1 MSLTREQYL
10 NTISPIRILRDY
22 GSKGPQILNEN
33 EKNRLKEIEKESTKS
48 AFSLKTAILYNEY
61 QTLRIKEK
69 GKWDFHTIFEI
80 IGSFFDERNLKAFKY
95 FSSFVPT
102 ETEGDQYGCWDR
114 KLLGEYTL
122 QQLYAYFMHIFLLKC
137 DSNKPFEKYTDYMF
151 EDLAKYAHDHVLGPA
166 DIMMAK
172 AGDSSRAVSQYQL
185 ERLFR

>member
-22 GSKGPQILNEN
+22 GSKGPQILTEN

-122 QQLYAYFMHIFLLKC
+122 CISSSSSVIVINLSKNTLTLCLKISQSMPTITCLGLLI
-137 DSNKPFEKYTDYMF
+137 
-151 EDLAKYAHDHVLGPA
+151 L
-166 DIMMAK
+166 
-172 AGDSSRAVSQYQL
+172 
-185 ERLFR
+185 